1 MPERKQDTD
10 ASDALQLV
18 GKRVLAGVG
27 QRCCTAG
34 RYKAMD
40 CELGVEKETNAK
52 DMDMVAITSTAV
64 LTRQTKTMAAAT
76 TIRTTAAQ

>member
-1 MPERKQDTD
+1 MKETRTD
-10 ASDALQLV
+10 ASDALQRAGKRVGAGV
-18 GKRVLAGVG
+18 GKRWCKA
-27 QRCCTAG
+27 R

-40 CELGVEKETNAK
+40 CERGLEKETNAQ

-64 LTRQTKTMAAAT
+64 VARQTKTMAAAT

>member
-1 MPERKQDTD
+1 MPARKQDTD

-40 CELGVEKETNAK
+40 CELGVEKERNAR
-52 DMDMVAITSTAV
+52 DMDIMALRSTAV
-64 LTRQTKTMAAAT
+64 LTRQTNTMADAT
-76 TIRTTAAQ
+76 RIRTTAAQ